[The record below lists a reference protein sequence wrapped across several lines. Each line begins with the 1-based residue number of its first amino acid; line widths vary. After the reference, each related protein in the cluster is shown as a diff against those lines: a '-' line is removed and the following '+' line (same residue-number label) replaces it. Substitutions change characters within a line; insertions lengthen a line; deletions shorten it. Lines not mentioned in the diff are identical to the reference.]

1 MLLSKDKTLRFLGEN
16 ALLRV
21 CGDLDGESRLDKAD
35 KTHEIAAGVLEDR
48 RISEEEA
55 LWLLAEGDLLIL
67 GEIAR
72 RIAEKLHPEDAA
84 SYIIDRNINYTN
96 ICKSKCKFCAFYR
109 EEDSPEAYLLSK
121 EEIFNKIRETVA
133 LHGTQIMLQGGL
145 HPELDIDYF
154 TTLLLSIKREFDI
167 DIHSFSPPEIAHI
180 AEVSRLS
187 IKKTL
192 EKLRNAG
199 LDSLPGGG
207 AEILVDHVRNKI
219 SPNKIDS
226 GKWLQVVE
234 EAHKIGMKT
243 TATMMLGSI
252 ESLEDRIDHLSKLR
266 NLQDRTNGF
275 RAFIPWTFQPGHTEL
290 GGDSVSSIDYLRT
303 LAVSRL
309 FLDNFANIQGS
320 WVTQGQEVGQLTLSF
335 GANDLG
341 SIMIEENVVAAT
353 GVAYKMSE
361 DEMIQLIND
370 TGRKAVKRNTGY
382 EALEVH

>member
-1 MLLSKDKTLRFLGEN
+1 M
-16 ALLRV
+16 
-21 CGDLDGESRLDKAD
+21 DKAD

-180 AEVSRLS
+180 AEVSGLS

-226 GKWLQVVE
+226 GKWLQVME